1 MRTGF
6 ALAILMLSGLAATQV
21 AAAPVAELKL
31 VSEHP
36 VDGMRGGN
44 LSGLALCGKELWTV
58 SDRDDDQIYRL
69 DTRAAVWKAEKY
81 GIVVPPVPESGLPW
95 GLRSRTKAASFIRG
109 GDLDFEGISCDA
121 EGNRYIVSEAHAAV
135 LRVPFSGEQ
144 GDTEWLKIA
153 PGMVREARASGML
166 LHFNA
171 LFEGLAISPD
181 GNQIWLAAERERR
194 GVISIK
200 RGQSVWDCEG
210 ACVVLSEAGKDVQ
223 PAKFTNAKAVSKDFA
238 DLALFNGKLF
248 TLERNAFQIC
258 RRDPAT
264 AKVELCWSFAD
275 ETLAPERR
283 YAQPY
288 GLAEALLIDAEG
300 AWLGIDNNFGPR
312 ADGEKRPMVYRFAAP
327 AGGWSAQ
334 P

>member
-1 MRTGF
+1 MRSGF
-6 ALAILMLSGLAATQV
+6 ALAILLLSGLAATQV
-21 AAAPVAELKL
+21 AAKPVVELKL
-31 VSEHP
+31 LSEHP

-44 LSGLALCGKELWTV
+44 LSGLALCGKDLWTV

-69 DTRAAVWKAEKY
+69 DTRAETWQAETVK
-81 GIVVPPVPESGLPW
+81 IDVPPVPESGLPW
-95 GLRSRTKAASFIRG
+95 GLRARTTAASVIRG

-121 EGNRYIVSEAHAAV
+121 AGNRYIVSEAHAAV
-135 LRVPFSGEQ
+135 LQVPASG
-144 GDTEWLKIA
+144 DPEWLKIA
-153 PGMVREARASGML
+153 PGMVREARASGLL

-171 LFEGLAISPD
+171 LFEGLAVNPE

-194 GVISIK
+194 GLISIK
-200 RGQSVWDCEG
+200 RGQSVWDCDG
-210 ACVVLSEAGKDVQ
+210 PCVLLSEAGLEMQ
-223 PAKFTNAKAVSKDFA
+223 PAQFPGAKAVSKDFA

-258 RRDPAT
+258 RRDSVA
-264 AKVELCWSFAD
+264 AKVERCWSYAD
-275 ETLAPERR
+275 EALVPNRR
-283 YAQPY
+283 YPQSY

-300 AWLGIDNNFGPR
+300 AWVGIDNNFGAR
-312 ADGEKRPMVYRFAAP
+312 ADGEKRPVVYRFAAP

>member
-6 ALAILMLSGLAATQV
+6 ALAILMLSALLATKV
-21 AAAPVAELKL
+21 AAAPMAELKL

-44 LSGLALCGKELWTV
+44 LSGLALCGTQLWTV
-58 SDRDDDQIYRL
+58 SDRDDEQIYRL
-69 DTRAAVWKAEKY
+69 DTRAPTWQAETVK
-81 GIVVPPVPESGLPW
+81 IDVPPVPESGLPW

-109 GDLDFEGISCDA
+109 GDLDFEGITCDA
-121 EGNRYIVSEAHAAV
+121 AGNRYIVSEAHAAV
-135 LRVPFSGEQ
+135 LQVPVTGEPQ
-144 GDTEWLKIA
+144 WLKIA

-171 LFEGLAISPD
+171 LFEGLAINPQ

-194 GVISIK
+194 GLISIK
-200 RGQSVWDCEG
+200 RPQSLWDCDG
-210 ACVVLSEAGKDVQ
+210 PCVLLSEAGQEMQ
-223 PAKFTNAKAVSKDFA
+223 PAQFTQAKAVSKDFA

-248 TLERNAFQIC
+248 TLERNAFRIC
-258 RRDPAT
+258 RRDALT

-275 ETLAPERR
+275 EALTPERR

-288 GLAEALLIDAEG
+288 GLAEALMVDADG
-300 AWLGIDNNFGPR
+300 AWVGIDNNFGPR
-312 ADGEKRPMVYRFAAP
+312 ADGEKRPVVYRFAAP

>member
-1 MRTGF
+1 MRTGV
-6 ALAILMLSGLAATQV
+6 ALAILMMCGLAATDV

-31 VSEHP
+31 VSEHA

-44 LSGLALCGKELWTV
+44 LSGLALCGKQLWTV
-58 SDRDDDQIYRL
+58 SDRDDEQIYRL
-69 DTRAAVWKAEKY
+69 DTRAPTWTAEVVA
-81 GIVVPPVPESGLPW
+81 IDVPPVPESGLPW
-95 GLRSRTKAASFIRG
+95 GLRSRTKAASFVRG

-121 EGNRYIVSEAHAAV
+121 AGNRYIVSEAHAAV
-135 LRVPFSGEQ
+135 LQVPVAGAP
-144 GDTEWLKIA
+144 EWLKIA

-171 LFEGLAISPD
+171 LFEGLTVNPQGD
-181 GNQIWLAAERERR
+181 QLWLAAERERR
-194 GVISIK
+194 GLVSIK
-200 RGQSVWDCEG
+200 RGQSVWDCDG
-210 ACVVLSEAGKDVQ
+210 ACVLLSEAGLEVQ
-223 PAKFTNAKAVSKDFA
+223 PAQFPNAKAVSKDFA

-258 RRDPAT
+258 RRDTVT

-275 ETLAPERR
+275 ETLRPERR
-283 YAQPY
+283 YPQPY
-288 GLAEALLIDAEG
+288 GLAEALVMDADG
-300 AWLGIDNNFGPR
+300 AWIGIDNNFGAR
-312 ADGEKRPMVYRFAAP
+312 ADGEKRPVVYRFAAP

>member
-6 ALAILMLSGLAATQV
+6 ALAILMLSGLAV
-21 AAAPVAELKL
+21 APVVAAPVAELKL

-44 LSGLALCGKELWTV
+44 LSGLALCGKDLWTV

-69 DTRAAVWKAEKY
+69 DISAPTWQAETVK
-81 GIVVPPVPESGLPW
+81 IEVPPVPESGLPW

-109 GDLDFEGISCDA
+109 GDLDFEGITCDA
-121 EGNRYIVSEAHAAV
+121 AGNRYIVSEAHAAV
-135 LRVPFSGEQ
+135 LQVPVEGAA
-144 GDTEWLKIA
+144 EWLKIA
-153 PGMVREARASGML
+153 PSMVREARASGML

-171 LFEGLAISPD
+171 LFEGLAVNPA

-194 GVISIK
+194 GLISIK
-200 RGQSVWDCEG
+200 RGQSVWDCDG
-210 ACVVLSEAGKDVQ
+210 PCVLLSEAGQEVQ
-223 PAKFTNAKAVSKDFA
+223 PAQFTNAKAVSKDFA

-258 RRDPAT
+258 RRDAVT

-275 ETLAPERR
+275 ETLAPNRR

-288 GLAEALLIDAEG
+288 GLAEALVVDADG

-312 ADGEKRPMVYRFAAP
+312 ADGEKRPVVYRFAAP